1 LVNQLL
7 ESHQL
12 VAVLLVGLLGV
23 GAAQVIELSIEGEEH
38 WIVLFHWATCDADVL
53 ILRLP

>member
-1 LVNQLL
+1 MVNQLL

-12 VAVLLVGLLGV
+12 VAVLLVRLLGV
-23 GAAQVIELSIEGEEH
+23 GAAQVIELRIEGEEH
-38 WIVLFHWATCDADVL
+38 WIVLFHWAACDADVL